1 MKDDHDEEPLDPQ
14 VEAIRRKMMRLL
26 MISSGTMMIGLMAV
40 LIAIVYKVTSSTSSV
55 PVAAAIKDIVLP
67 KNATIVDTA
76 LSGDRIMLTLEM
88 PDGSR
93 EIQVHSAD
101 GKLSATYS
109 VSEE

>member
-1 MKDDHDEEPLDPQ
+1 MNDDHDEEPLDPQ

-40 LIAIVYKVTSSTSSV
+40 LLAIVYKVTSGTSSV
-55 PVAAAIKDIVLP
+55 PVAAANEIALP
-67 KNATIVDTA
+67 ENAAIIDTA
-76 LSGDRIMLTLEM
+76 LSGDRIMLTLKM

-93 EIQVHSAD
+93 EIRVHSAD

-109 VSEE
+109 ISEE